1 MLSPNSIKQ
10 EISYIYIHTLA
21 TRFGYSL
28 EGIRIDM
35 DSVDVTI
42 CGKGR
47 IEGSKGILLS
57 PKIDVQLKAT
67 KQECSDDSIA
77 LSLPKKNY
85 DDLRANTMVPKILVV
100 LFLPVEKD
108 WFDFDEEKISLYG
121 RGFWKSLRGL
131 GESENRTSETIYMTQ
146 SQRLT
151 DKTIQELMIAAAN
164 REDLAYVSC

>member
-57 PKIDVQLKAT
+57 PKIDVQLKA
-67 KQECSDDSIA
+67 D
-77 LSLPKKNY
+77 
-85 DDLRANTMVPKILVV
+85 
-100 LFLPVEKD
+100 
-108 WFDFDEEKISLYG
+108 
-121 RGFWKSLRGL
+121 
-131 GESENRTSETIYMTQ
+131 
-146 SQRLT
+146 
-151 DKTIQELMIAAAN
+151 
-164 REDLAYVSC
+164 